1 MKFPGIKN
9 NPITFLTAVLLSSL
23 LLSCCKPDKEE
34 LSLSILLP
42 EADCTAGSQFITI
55 KASGDWTLTIESS
68 SIASTDWVWLSS
80 YSSNDRVISLRGSGN
95 SNNIALNWDA
105 NDSKDARNCVLTLS
119 CAGERAQNNFLQ
131 KGSDKVN
138 GIATELKSDKLTN
151 WLELPAT
158 KEGDG
163 LYFITHSANIGG
175 KKCRNYSFYW
185 DPSALVAHWVAYPLN
200 RGLISTGSRTDLW
213 DLNPKVPRQYQPI
226 LLRGYSGGS
235 FQRGHQLPS
244 ADRYSY
250 EANVQTFYG
259 TNITPQRGALN
270 ENIWSTLESTVR
282 DWSKKLDT
290 LYVVTGCVIEGSTEY
305 VNDNEGKRVTVPTG
319 YYKALL
325 GYKENASIGGSTKGF
340 VGVAFYFEHRGY
352 SNDYTT
358 MMQQS
363 MTISALEKKVGVDF
377 FVNLPAKIGKELA
390 GQVEGSID
398 SFWK

>member
-1 MKFPGIKN
+1 MKLPRITN
-9 NPITFLTAVLLSSL
+9 NPIPILTAFVLSL
-23 LLSCCKPDKEE
+23 LFFSSCKPKEE

-42 EADCTAGSQFITI
+42 EAESVAGSQFISI

-68 SIASTDWVWLSS
+68 SVASADWVWLSS
-80 YSSNDRVISLRGSGN
+80 YSSNDRQISLRGSGN
-95 SNNIALNWDA
+95 SSNVALNWDA
-105 NDSKDARNCVLTLS
+105 NDSQDSRSCTLTLS
-119 CAGERAQNNFLQ
+119 CAGERVQQNFLQ
-131 KGSDKVN
+131 KGSDKIN

-175 KKCRNYSFYW
+175 KYVRNYSFYW
-185 DPSALVAHWVAYPLN
+185 DPKALVAHWVAYPLN

-213 DLNPKVPRQYQPI
+213 DLNPKVPREYQPV
-226 LLRGYSGGS
+226 LFRGYSGGS

-250 EANVQTFYG
+250 EANIQTFYG

-270 ENIWSTLESTVR
+270 ENIWATLETTVR

-290 LYVVTGCVIEGSTEY
+290 LYVVTGCVIDGSTEF
-305 VNDNEGKRVTVPTG
+305 VNDNEGKKVTVPTG

-325 GYKENASIGGSTKGF
+325 GYKQNASIGGSTKGF

-358 MMQQS
+358 MMKQS
-363 MTISALEKKVGVDF
+363 MTISALENKLGMDF
-377 FVNLPAKIGKELA
+377 FVNLPAKIGVDLA
-390 GQVEGSID
+390 KKVETSID
-398 SFWK
+398 PFWK

>member
-1 MKFPGIKN
+1 MKFSGIKN
-9 NPITFLTAVLLSSL
+9 YVILFLTLFGLSL
-23 LLSCCKPDKEE
+23 LLLSGCKKDKDE

-42 EADCTAGSQFITI
+42 EAEYSAGSQFLTI
-55 KASGDWTLTIESS
+55 KASGDWTLTIGSS
-68 SIASTDWVWLSS
+68 GTSSAEWAWLTS
-80 YSSNDRVISLRGSGN
+80 YSSNDRQISLRGSGN
-95 SNNIALNWDA
+95 ASNIALHWDE
-105 NDSKDARNCVLTLS
+105 NDSQDVRSCILTLS
-119 CAGERAQNNFLQ
+119 SKGERVQQNFSQ
-131 KGSDKVN
+131 KGSDKIG

-163 LYFITHSANIGG
+163 LYFITHSATIGG
-175 KKCRNYSFYW
+175 KYGRNYSFYW
-185 DPSALVAHWVAYPLN
+185 DPKALVAHWVAYPLN
-200 RGLISTGSRTDLW
+200 RGLISSGSRTDLW
-213 DLNPKVPRQYQPI
+213 DLNPKVPRQYQPV

-270 ENIWSTLESTVR
+270 ENIWATLETTVR
-282 DWSKKLDT
+282 DWSKNLDT
-290 LYVVTGCVIEGSTEY
+290 LYVVTGCVIEGSTEF
-305 VNDNEGKRVTVPTG
+305 VNDNEGKKVTVPTG

-325 GYKENASIGGSTKGF
+325 GYKQNASIGGSTKGF
-340 VGVAFYFEHRGY
+340 VGIAFYFDHKGY

-358 MMQQS
+358 MMKQS

-377 FVNLPAKIGKELA
+377 FVNLPAKIGADLA
-390 GQVEGSID
+390 QKVETSID
-398 SFWK
+398 PFWK

>member
-1 MKFPGIKN
+1 MKFSGIKN
-9 NPITFLTAVLLSSL
+9 YVILFLTLFGLSL
-23 LLSCCKPDKEE
+23 LLSSGCKKDKEE

-42 EADCTAGSQFITI
+42 EAEYIAGSQFLTI
-55 KASGDWTLTIESS
+55 KASGDWTLTIGSS
-68 SIASTDWVWLSS
+68 GTSSAEWAWLTS
-80 YSSNDRVISLRGSGN
+80 YSSNDRQISLRGSGN
-95 SNNIALNWDA
+95 ASNIALNWDE
-105 NDSKDARNCVLTLS
+105 NDSQDLRSCILTLS
-119 CAGERAQNNFLQ
+119 SKGERVQQNFSQ
-131 KGSDKVN
+131 KGSDKIG

-163 LYFITHSANIGG
+163 LYFITHSATIGG
-175 KKCRNYSFYW
+175 KYGRNYSFYW
-185 DPSALVAHWVAYPLN
+185 DPKALVAHWVAYPLN
-200 RGLISTGSRTDLW
+200 RGLISSGSRTDLW
-213 DLNPKVPRQYQPI
+213 DLNPKVPRQYQPV

-270 ENIWSTLESTVR
+270 ENIWATLETTVR
-282 DWSKKLDT
+282 DWSKNLDT
-290 LYVVTGCVIEGSTEY
+290 LYVVTGCVIEGSTEF

-325 GYKENASIGGSTKGF
+325 GYKQNASIGGSTKGF
-340 VGVAFYFEHRGY
+340 VGIAFYFDHKGY

-358 MMQQS
+358 MMKQS

-377 FVNLPAKIGKELA
+377 FVNLPAKIGAELA
-390 GQVEGSID
+390 QKVETGID
-398 SFWK
+398 PFWK